1 MLGGIVRAVG
11 AGKEAKRLQQ
21 AADALNPVRPTYQI
35 PEEVRRM
42 LESAQTMA
50 GGDMAGYGRSMGQI
64 QGSTANQLAQ
74 ARNYADS
81 GTSMLQNLALAGE
94 GERSAM
100 ANLNMQNAQFKQSGA
115 NALQQA
121 LMQMAGFQDQQF
133 QFNEV
138 EPYMQQEADKRAF
151 TEAAAAQKQA
161 KRDAWGSVI
170 DGAIN
175 TGLAIGTAGM
185 GGGQTLFGKL
195 FGGKGAVAEAGKGL
209 ASQLAQSKGPSIIE
223 NFASKKGWTG
233 PEFKPT
239 QTRFSFAPFK
249 TTGP

>member
-50 GGDMAGYGRSMGQI
+50 QGDMAGYGRAMGQI

-94 GERSAM
+94 GQRSAM
-100 ANLNMQNAQFKQSGA
+100 ADLNMQNAQFKQSGA

-121 LMQMAGFQDQQF
+121 LMQMAGFQDQAF

-138 EPYMQQEADKRAF
+138 EPFAQMEADKRAF

-170 DGAIN
+170 DGVIN
-175 TGLAIGTAGM
+175 TGLAVGTAGL

-195 FGGKGAVAEAGKGL
+195 FGGKGAGA
-209 ASQLAQSKGPSIIE
+209 
-223 NFASKKGWTG
+223 ASKLTSEPW
-233 PEFKPT
+233 
-239 QTRFSFAPFK
+239 
-249 TTGP
+249 

>member
-42 LESAQTMA
+42 LESAQGMA
-50 GGDMAGYGRSMGQI
+50 QGDMAGYGRAMGQI

-94 GERSAM
+94 GQRSAM
-100 ANLNMQNAQFKQSGA
+100 ADLNMQNAQFKQSGA

-121 LMQMAGFQDQQF
+121 LMQMAGFQDQAF
-133 QFNEV
+133 QFNEA
-138 EPYMQQEADKRAF
+138 EPFAQMEADKRAF
-151 TEAAAAQKQA
+151 TEAANAQRMA
-161 KRDAWGSVI
+161 KNEAWSSVI

-175 TGLAIGTAGM
+175 TGLAIGTAGL
-185 GGGQTLFGKL
+185 GGGETLFGKL
-195 FGGKGAVAEAGKGL
+195 FGGKGPGAPAGIK
-209 ASQLAQSKGPSIIE
+209 APRIPIPSNEIKLPKIK
-223 NFASKKGWTG
+223 NPITG
-233 PEFKPT
+233 I
-239 QTRFSFAPFK
+239 
-249 TTGP
+249 

>member
-50 GGDMAGYGRSMGQI
+50 QGDMAGYGRAMGQI

-94 GERSAM
+94 GQRSAM
-100 ANLNMQNAQFKQSGA
+100 ADLNMQNAQFRQGNV
-115 NALQQA
+115 NAMQQA

-151 TEAAAAQKQA
+151 TEAAIAQRQA

-170 DGAIN
+170 DGAIDM
-175 TGLAIGTAGM
+175 GGKILTAGA
-185 GGGQTLFGKL
+185 GGGESVFSKL
-195 FGGKGAVAEAGKGL
+195 FMNKEKSAPKIDPKAMQNSVTGFGGLMQNAWNILNKNNG
-209 ASQLAQSKGPSIIE
+209 
-223 NFASKKGWTG
+223 
-233 PEFKPT
+233 
-239 QTRFSFAPFK
+239 
-249 TTGP
+249 